1 MSKLPTDLPVNSKKQ
16 LTDMMVQWGFP
27 VKHKESKPQGYWV
40 PYAWAVRLTVEN
52 MGGGRIVAKAVRM
65 ILRRAGIPVTKENEE
80 SLRVRYHAVCKKPWP
95 PEMEGLVKRREKVKG
110 FFDEPATPQPAQ
122 PEPAQPEP
130 AEPEPATPQPAE
142 PEPESTLDTIEDFDE
157 EDFLDPE
164 LRAELER
171 EISEGYIPDIEP

>member
-1 MSKLPTDLPVNSKKQ
+1 
-16 LTDMMVQWGFP
+16 MMVQWGFP

-52 MGGGRIVAKAVRM
+52 MGGGRIVSKAVRM

-80 SLRVRYHAVCKKPWP
+80 SLRVRYHAVCKQPWP

-110 FFDEPATPQPAQ
+110 FFDEPEPAQSAQPA

-130 AEPEPATPQPAE
+130 PESPESPEPA
-142 PEPESTLDTIEDFDE
+142 PEPAQPDFGE

-171 EISEGYIPDIEP
+171 ELSEGYIPDIEP

>member
-52 MGGGRIVAKAVRM
+52 MGGGRIVSKAVRM
-65 ILRRAGIPVTKENEE
+65 ILRRASIPVTKENEE
-80 SLRVRYHAVCKKPWP
+80 SLRVRYHAVCKQPWP

-110 FFDEPATPQPAQ
+110 FFDEPAPEVLEVPAAE
-122 PEPAQPEP
+122 PAAEPAQP
-130 AEPEPATPQPAE
+130 AQ
-142 PEPESTLDTIEDFDE
+142 PESTLDTQEDFDE

-171 EISEGYIPDIEP
+171 ELSEGYIPDIEP